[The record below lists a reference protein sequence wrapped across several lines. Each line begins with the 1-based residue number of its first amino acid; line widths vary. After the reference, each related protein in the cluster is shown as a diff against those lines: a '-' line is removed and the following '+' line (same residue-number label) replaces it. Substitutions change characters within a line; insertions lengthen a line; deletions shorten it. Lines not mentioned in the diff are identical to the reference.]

1 MDTEAY
7 LATIK
12 AKLVNSAVVRQIDI
26 VQEYFTR
33 EQGFFRARLTLQND
47 DFLEIAEFFHV
58 VQGEA
63 QTVEYRYQWMDHD
76 RQVLYKRWDNA
87 AHFPGQPNFPHHV
100 HIGLTGAVESGRSLS
115 TIELVDLIEQEIG
128 HFG

>member
-1 MDTEAY
+1 MDTEGY
-7 LATIK
+7 LAAIK
-12 AKLVNSAVVRQIDI
+12 AKLVNSAIVRHIDI

-47 DFLEIAEFFHV
+47 DFLEVAEFFLV

-63 QTVEYRYQWMDHD
+63 QTVEYRYQWMDPS

-87 AHFPGQPNFPHHV
+87 AHFPELANFPHHV
-100 HIGLTGAVESGRSLS
+100 HVGLTGAVESGRSLS
-115 TIELVDLIEQEIG
+115 TMELVDLIEQEIG
-128 HFG
+128 YLG